1 MGLFTLL
8 FHRPTARDE
17 DEVPLLKMADAHT
30 LVEDDVQNDMDKRGG
45 DRDRES
51 LDSLDSTK
59 SSKAG
64 VSVRVNELANLVP
77 EGAIAGG
84 RSFHDLSLYEKKSVL
99 INHELE
105 YVLTT

>member
-1 MGLFTLL
+1 MGLFALL
-8 FHRPTARDE
+8 FRRPTARDE
-17 DEVPLLKMADAHT
+17 DEVPLLKMTDAHT